1 MARSNGAG
9 RHDLTRVP
17 EPIAGFPAMPT
28 SQHNGRREISP
39 VAVVD
44 AYDERR
50 RVRALAR
57 IDLLDRECRAGRIDH
72 AALEAG
78 REIEK
83 MFERMARISGVAQW
97 FQTDHVDAASAAE
110 LQALV
115 GLERAFAVNAFLGW
129 LVRNVGKRDTRLL
142 WLVLGERFSLALA
155 AAAFQRPG
163 VRGLRYTRDR
173 LADALDT
180 LASAKAAR
188 GRAAR

>member
-1 MARSNGAG
+1 MSRNGVG
-9 RHDLTRVP
+9 RHDIGRVA
-17 EPIAGFPAMPT
+17 EPPSGFPSLPT
-28 SQHNGRREISP
+28 SEHNGRLQIAS
-39 VAVVD
+39 VAVAD
-44 AYDERR
+44 PYDPQRR
-50 RVRALAR
+50 HRALAR
-57 IDLLDRECRAGRIDH
+57 IDFLDRECRAGRIDH

-129 LVRNVGKRDTRLL
+129 LVRHVGKRDTRLL
-142 WLVLGERFSLALA
+142 WLILGERFSLALA

-163 VRGLRYTRDR
+163 TRGLRYTRDR
-173 LADALDT
+173 LADALAT
-180 LASAKAAR
+180 LADARAAR